1 MARGGPENVKSAVR
15 ALEILETVVRQNRP
29 MAAHEIATTL
39 AIPVSSLSYLLTTL
53 QQRDYLRREGRHYR
67 PGPALDRLRPDR
79 GAAGLKE
86 LVDPLVRALR
96 DQLNETVTFF
106 VRREHVIEA
115 LSTEIGL
122 HALRYTVNVGQRA
135 PMHSMSAGK
144 ALLAAMSDA
153 ELEDYLATSERQRFT
168 PNTICDAAPLRR
180 EIEEVRRTGIARTR
194 EEQTSGIL
202 GYARAVVR
210 DGEAVGA
217 FAVAIPVARHSEA
230 FERRI
235 IDLLTRSAG
244 VLAESLAART
254 A

>member
-1 MARGGPENVKSAVR
+1 MAGAGPDNVKSAVR

-79 GAAGLKE
+79 GAPGLKA
-86 LVDPLVRALR
+86 LVDPLVSALR

-115 LSTEIGL
+115 LSTEMGL

-144 ALLAAMSDA
+144 ALLAAMGEA

-168 PNTICDAAPLRR
+168 ANTICDREALRC
-180 EIEEVRRTGIARTR
+180 EIEQVRATGVARTR

-202 GYARAVVR
+202 GYAKAVMG

-217 FAVAIPVARHSEA
+217 FAVAIPAARYSEA
-230 FERRI
+230 FEQRI
-235 IDLLTRSAG
+235 VDLLTRSAK
-244 VLAESLAART
+244 VLAESLAAGP

>member
-1 MARGGPENVKSAVR
+1 MAGTGPESVKSAVR

-53 QQRDYLRREGRHYR
+53 QQQDYLRREGRHYR

-79 GAAGLKE
+79 GSPSLKE

-106 VRREHVIEA
+106 VRRGHVIEA

-144 ALLAAMSDA
+144 ALLAAMADA
-153 ELEDYLATSERQRFT
+153 EVEHYLATSERQRFT
-168 PNTICDAAPLRR
+168 ANTICDPSSLRR
-180 EIEEVRRTGIARTR
+180 EVEQVKATGVARTR
-194 EEQTSGIL
+194 EEQTAGIL
-202 GYARAVVR
+202 GFAKAVTC

-217 FAVAIPVARHSEA
+217 FAVAIPVARHSDA
-230 FERRI
+230 FEAQI
-235 IDLLTRSAG
+235 VDLLGRSAK
-244 VLAESLAART
+244 VLADSLAA
-254 A
+254 AD